1 MAWVNIASGLQIGS
15 GWKTRAAHERTAWP
29 AFSALLDPD
38 YDVAFTNWVD
48 GQPCQLMLL
57 APPIHWTAKVEELL
71 VVGATTE
78 TVARNY
84 FDTLELLAK
93 KVLEDIFQNLLTKVA
108 QLITEMLVLLR
119 RYWDTKT
126 ARTDMNRT
134 CCVATTSASL
144 YNYSMAENLCE
155 TPLTGRYF
163 LTMTQTLHTKM
174 GGNPFGPGLSS
185 NLPDNL
191 EQLFREMAM
200 ITPNKSLIAEVQL
213 FSRGFATAERLG
225 GKIVSL
231 FDLCLPS

>member
-1 MAWVNIASGLQIGS
+1 VRTAASSPDLS
-15 GWKTRAAHERTAWP
+15 TAWP

-108 QLITEMLVLLR
+108 QLITEMVHQRDVSPRGGGQDNQRGERLRVRHAPASAIAAVLGHQNREDGHEPHVLRRDHERESLQLQHGGEPVRDAANGPLLPDDDADTAHKDGRQPVRARAWMNREYRVREGAQLYLGALSWCFILVLYLGALLR
-119 RYWDTKT
+119 R
-126 ARTDMNRT
+126 N
-134 CCVATTSASL
+134 
-144 YNYSMAENLCE
+144 
-155 TPLTGRYF
+155 F
-163 LTMTQTLHTKM
+163 
-174 GGNPFGPGLSS
+174 
-185 NLPDNL
+185 
-191 EQLFREMAM
+191 
-200 ITPNKSLIAEVQL
+200 
-213 FSRGFATAERLG
+213 
-225 GKIVSL
+225 
-231 FDLCLPS
+231 